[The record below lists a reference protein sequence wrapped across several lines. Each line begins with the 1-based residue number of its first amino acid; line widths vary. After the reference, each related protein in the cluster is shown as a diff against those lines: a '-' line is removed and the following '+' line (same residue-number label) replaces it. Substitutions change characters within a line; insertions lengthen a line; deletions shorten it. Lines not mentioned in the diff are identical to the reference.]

1 MVELNKKNAKEGT
14 DVQGSEVSEAN
25 SKSESIQTLEE
36 SKSDEVKEQNSTNTQ
51 KEDDSAQTALNGK
64 RKIDETN

>member
-1 MVELNKKNAKEGT
+1 LVELNKKNAKEGT